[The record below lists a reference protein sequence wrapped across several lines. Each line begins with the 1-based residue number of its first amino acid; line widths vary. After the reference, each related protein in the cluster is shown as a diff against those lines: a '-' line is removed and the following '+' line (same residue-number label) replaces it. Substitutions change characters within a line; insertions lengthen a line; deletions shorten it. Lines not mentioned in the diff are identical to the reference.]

1 MLDQNHFAEPTQH
14 VLTFLHP
21 ILICRV
27 ILSTGGVALML
38 PKSSANI
45 SMRLQRKLHNR
56 TEKVVVDFTNKKQR
70 GPTAESFT
78 EPSSSTTVHTTF
90 TSSGCVTIGLTC
102 KRPIRHCVL
111 KVLLKI
117 QSIYQSFQVP
127 QKNTSVFETTS
138 KV

>member
-1 MLDQNHFAEPTQH
+1 LEGH
-14 VLTFLHP
+14 V
-21 ILICRV
+21 
-27 ILSTGGVALML
+27 LSTGGVALML
-38 PKSSANI
+38 PKSFANI
-45 SMRLQRKLHNR
+45 SVRLPRKLHNR

-78 EPSSSTTVHTTF
+78 EPSSSTTVHTAF

-102 KRPIRHCVL
+102 KRAIRHCVL
-111 KVLLKI
+111 KVFLRI

-127 QKNTSVFETTS
+127 PKNTCVFETTS